1 MGMFEEISGE
11 QRVQTIGYRP
21 QDVDSVMVDYS
32 LQSIGNS
39 DTRYL
44 AGVMQPAITSKNIAG
59 VELASNDVSF
69 IPISGRLNTLP
80 YHTIPYHAMPCHT
93 IPHYTTLYHT
103 LPCQVM
109 PYHTTPHHTIYCK
122 IILIVHCF
130 LPPGK
135 GVCLSSEMKCDN
147 GECINRLWKCDGE
160 INCADGSDEVD
171 CGTYDDE
178 VDHNHTGVKVPV
190 FMRHAGL

>member
-11 QRVQTIGYRP
+11 QRVQTIGHRP

-44 AGVMQPAITSKNIAG
+44 AGVMQPAITSKSIAG

-80 YHTIPYHAMPCHT
+80 YHTIPYHVMPCHTMSYHVIPCHT

-103 LPCQVM
+103 IPCQVM
-109 PYHTTPHHTIYCK
+109 PYHTTPHHTIPY
-122 IILIVHCF
+122 IA
-130 LPPGK
+130 
-135 GVCLSSEMKCDN
+135 
-147 GECINRLWKCDGE
+147 R
-160 INCADGSDEVD
+160 
-171 CGTYDDE
+171 
-178 VDHNHTGVKVPV
+178 
-190 FMRHAGL
+190 

>member
-80 YHTIPYHAMPCHT
+80 FHTIPYHAMPCHT

-109 PYHTTPHHTIYCK
+109 PYHTTPHHTTP
-122 IILIVHCF
+122 H
-130 LPPGK
+130 
-135 GVCLSSEMKCDN
+135 
-147 GECINRLWKCDGE
+147 
-160 INCADGSDEVD
+160 
-171 CGTYDDE
+171 
-178 VDHNHTGVKVPV
+178 HTTPHHTTPHHTTPHHTIPYIA
-190 FMRHAGL
+190 R